1 MNWLQR
7 ENGISVLFA
16 SQNSEETLVLSVCSF
31 LEFADEIIL
40 VDNGSQDSSVRLG
53 EQLQAAYPHKI
64 RFYNEPELPDLYH
77 NRQYAFMRSH
87 YRWVVRAD
95 TDFVAYT
102 TGELDIRHFR
112 RHLLEQPRGLLP
124 KIYGAPLPNLNC
136 DFWHTGMEKLAL
148 KPGVDDPGRYVAPPL
163 TMPNP
168 RIYEVFPGFKFQRLG
183 RFEGTSFNRLVR
195 LLRQVWPHPLW
206 MHCNLKSDRS
216 YLFRSERT
224 NWRQL
229 GDFQRYP
236 TLESFV
242 LEKVIEKYQ
251 TRDLDLAADRFMQTN
266 VYPFLQEY
274 DPQKVASYP
283 DLVLAQMNYNPV
295 YQIAEQS
302 GRLVR
307 RYFGPPSLAEVQAF
321 L

>member
-1 MNWLQR
+1 MSPR
-7 ENGISVLFA
+7 
-16 SQNSEETLVLSVCSF
+16 LS
-31 LEFADEIIL
+31 A
-40 VDNGSQDSSVRLG
+40 
-53 EQLQAAYPHKI
+53 
-64 RFYNEPELPDLYH
+64 
-77 NRQYAFMRSH
+77 
-87 YRWVVRAD
+87 
-95 TDFVAYT
+95 
-102 TGELDIRHFR
+102 
-112 RHLLEQPRGLLP
+112 
-124 KIYGAPLPNLNC
+124 
-136 DFWHTGMEKLAL
+136 
-148 KPGVDDPGRYVAPPL
+148 
-163 TMPNP
+163 PNP
-168 RIYEVFPGFKFQRLG
+168 RIYEVFPGFKFKRLG
-183 RFEGTSFNRLVR
+183 RLEGTSFNRLVR
-195 LLRQVWPHPLW
+195 LLRQIWPHPLW